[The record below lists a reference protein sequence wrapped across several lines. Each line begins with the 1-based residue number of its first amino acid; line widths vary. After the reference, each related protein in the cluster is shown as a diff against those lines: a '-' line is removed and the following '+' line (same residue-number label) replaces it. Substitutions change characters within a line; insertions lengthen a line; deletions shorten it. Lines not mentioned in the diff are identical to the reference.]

1 MVTDPRVLRSRAKVL
16 TAAADLIVERGLSG
30 VAVEH
35 VTARSGVAKT
45 TIYRQWPTLAPLLFD
60 AVTEALPPPPEA
72 PADVVTYLCAL
83 ADSLDARS
91 VALVGALGVAA
102 RTDPA
107 LAELNREFVRQRREP
122 LRAMLVAAGHRD
134 VETLLAA
141 LGGAIFYWR
150 LVASEPVERTAVE
163 ALVRRV
169 LG

>member
-1 MVTDPRVLRSRAKVL
+1 MTDPRVLRSRAKVL
-16 TAAADLIVERGLSG
+16 AAAADLIVERGLPG

-35 VTARSGVAKT
+35 ITARSGVAKT

-60 AVTEALPPPPEA
+60 AVVEALPPVPDA
-72 PADVVTYLCAL
+72 DGDVVAYLCAL

-91 VALVGALGVAA
+91 VALIGALGVGA

-122 LRAMLVAAGHRD
+122 LRAMLVAAGHTD
-134 VETLLAA
+134 VDTLLAA

-150 LVASEPVERTAVE
+150 LVATEPVDRAAVE
-163 ALVRRV
+163 TLVTRV